1 MSSAV
6 KLIVTLIF
14 SGRSTGATPSSYLR
28 RAAASAARWAD
39 VCRTTTGG
47 FTGAG
52 ETENAGAGEGPG
64 VRESGSLVAGPT
76 FGLRVPKV
84 RRRYGAAFAASAAV
98 RNVNHACGPFLG
110 V

>member
-64 VRESGSLVAGPT
+64 VRESGALVAGPP
-76 FGLRVPKV
+76 LDLPKV